1 MKISAPIAF
10 IKIFISPQYRY
21 GEYGTVHIVVPK
33 KKIFLL
39 EEGKSGLYIVSE
51 ENMRPPVLKQLLQWM
66 YLKEITVQLADI
78 PVSSV
83 PDPCHCGV
91 DPDPRIHAS
100 D

>member
-1 MKISAPIAF
+1 MESTA
-10 IKIFISPQYRY
+10 
-21 GEYGTVHIVVPK
+21 HIVVPK
-33 KKIFLL
+33 KTFFLL

-78 PVSSV
+78 PVSIV
-83 PDPCHCGV
+83 PDPCHFGV